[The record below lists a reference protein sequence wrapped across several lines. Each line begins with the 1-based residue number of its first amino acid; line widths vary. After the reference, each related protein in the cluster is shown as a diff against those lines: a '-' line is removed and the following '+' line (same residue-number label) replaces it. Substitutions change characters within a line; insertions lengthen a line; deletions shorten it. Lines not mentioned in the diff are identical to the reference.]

1 MRYNGYPLSLSHFVF
16 TVVNQRDSVALL
28 LGGVAQLVDYQ
39 LVWLWYCCWLSVL
52 DLIFNKLFIMEAVI
66 YFFTRAVVLV
76 CIMVIAYIIAI
87 PEKKSTNE
95 RDLWW

>member
-39 LVWLWYCCWLSVL
+39 LVWLWYCCWL
-52 DLIFNKLFIMEAVI
+52 
-66 YFFTRAVVLV
+66 
-76 CIMVIAYIIAI
+76 
-87 PEKKSTNE
+87 
-95 RDLWW
+95 